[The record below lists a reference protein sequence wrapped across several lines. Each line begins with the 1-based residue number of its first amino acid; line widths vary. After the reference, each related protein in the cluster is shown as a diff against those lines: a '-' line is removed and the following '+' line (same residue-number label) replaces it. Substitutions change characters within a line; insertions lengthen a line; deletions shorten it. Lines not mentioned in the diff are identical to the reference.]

1 MIAVTITLVHDAPGD
16 FCRVINKISMTG
28 LNIVTSA
35 FATSALIIC
44 VIAKPWPA
52 RQHAITLMLRMPGTH
67 KEDGARVFPEITET
81 MDDESRRALK
91 ATGWLSGFRYKQ
103 DINLLVFLLSA

>member
-1 MIAVTITLVHDAPGD
+1 
-16 FCRVINKISMTG
+16 
-28 LNIVTSA
+28 
-35 FATSALIIC
+35 
-44 VIAKPWPA
+44 
-52 RQHAITLMLRMPGTH
+52 MLRMPGTH

>member
-1 MIAVTITLVHDAPGD
+1 MSRHQQNQYDRTQYSYQCFCHIRAYHMCDCQTLA
-16 FCRVINKISMTG
+16 
-28 LNIVTSA
+28 
-35 FATSALIIC
+35 
-44 VIAKPWPA
+44 A